1 MARDF
6 GFKPIDIPPYYFIS
20 YNSQDSSRVAAIC
33 REMNRRDIP
42 MWYDKGLLSGEKWEK
57 QIISKIK
64 SCREVIMFVTKRL
77 MIRENP
83 YVRKEFFFAQQ
94 FHKKIHVVML
104 DEINFND
111 VSDDLKGWF
120 FDLEALHGVYPPAG
134 ADPKTI
140 VDTMDGLIAFL
151 MTSDEVVDKERKK
164 TIKKPKLKVPKIQQ
178 RKPRI
183 RCVDLK
189 SFRKSPKELIV
200 GMDSEII
207 GALLGVLI
215 LFILFVFFLLF
226 FLK

>member
-1 MARDF
+1 ME
-6 GFKPIDIPPYYFIS
+6 S
-20 YNSQDSSRVAAIC
+20 EEC
-33 REMNRRDIP
+33 
-42 MWYDKGLLSGEKWEK
+42 
-57 QIISKIK
+57 
-64 SCREVIMFVTKRL
+64 IM
-77 MIRENP
+77 
-83 YVRKEFFFAQQ
+83 
-94 FHKKIHVVML
+94 
-104 DEINFND
+104 
-111 VSDDLKGWF
+111 
-120 FDLEALHGVYPPAG
+120 
-134 ADPKTI
+134 
-140 VDTMDGLIAFL
+140 
-151 MTSDEVVDKERKK
+151 RKK